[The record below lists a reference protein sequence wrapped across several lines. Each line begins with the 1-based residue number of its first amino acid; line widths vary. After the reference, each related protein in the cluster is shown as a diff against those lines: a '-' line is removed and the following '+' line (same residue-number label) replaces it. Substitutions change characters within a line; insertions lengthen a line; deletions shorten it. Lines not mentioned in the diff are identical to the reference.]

1 MCEGPNCAGMILT
14 DYMLRLQSIGVASS
28 DCDIPT
34 AVAMLMSSMFGDAIS
49 RDVMP
54 SAFPQP
60 ESEAP
65 AKYVL
70 FVLLARCCYTSRL
83 RATEGRAAAGGGAG
97 RRGGPR

>member
-1 MCEGPNCAGMILT
+1 MNALIGLASAT
-14 DYMLRLQSIGVASS
+14 DEEIQ
-28 DCDIPT
+28 T

-65 AKYVL
+65 AKYVRI
-70 FVLLARCCYTSRL
+70 VLRALGCQMSRL
-83 RATEGRAAAGGGAG
+83 RAAEVRSAAGD
-97 RRGGPR
+97 